1 MKLKKI
7 ASLMLAGIMAVSM
20 LAACKSGSNS
30 NNNDGS
36 SSSQPV
42 SNASTVMQGALSEK
56 AALKITFS
64 ANSKLDTELVTA
76 VGHIGAPTI
85 GGYYN
90 DMHAVQDASTLTASE
105 ELKKVV
111 SELDTQRKDL
121 AFGALIPEVD
131 DDLDETVRMLYIANS
146 AVDVDSAVKQVAAE
160 ISDSIE
166 NMQVDNDVVTPA
178 DNDATVNYTYTGSV
192 STYTKT
198 LTEDHGKSLTFI
210 AVEINRVAHA

>member
-20 LAACKSGSNS
+20 LAACKSGSN
-30 NNNDGS
+30 NNNNNNS

-64 ANSKLDTELVTA
+64 ANSKLDTALMDA

-85 GGYYN
+85 DGYYG
-90 DMHAVQDASTLTASE
+90 DMHAVQDASELTASN
-105 ELKKVV
+105 ELKEVV
-111 SELDTQRKDL
+111 AELGAKERSK
-121 AFGALIPEVD
+121 AFGALIPEAD
-131 DDLDETVRMLYIANS
+131 DDMNETVRILYIANS
-146 AVDVDSAVKQVAAE
+146 AVEVNSAVKQIAAD

-178 DNDATVNYTYTGSV
+178 ANDATVNYTYTGSV